1 MKQKITKLISVFI
14 TICIF
19 TALLPV
25 AASAMQ
31 IFVKTLTGK
40 HITLEVEPTDRIEDV
55 KAKIQDK
62 EGISPDSIK
71 LIFAGKQLEDGNTL
85 QDYSIQKDSTL
96 HLLLRA
102 ASPINLGDYVQMGT
116 YDTDRDGTSEPILW
130 RCVAFEKIKDYD
142 DSGKPITDST
152 DTVTEYRD
160 GYLPLML
167 ADSIV
172 CKKEFDKGGENLESS
187 HVRGDGR
194 RKNQG
199 SNYWGD
205 SNLRDWLNSS
215 EEAGNIVWSCGN
227 APSYADEAG
236 FLTNFTT
243 EEKAAIQTVV
253 QKTTLTKAD
262 IDIEDKTG
270 SELYEPEQII
280 ADVVK
285 NYSDAYSQWFTDTIF
300 LMDTHQLYNA
310 YINDAALG
318 GKSYYYIDD
327 DSGYLLRTPF
337 YYTGAPASYAYQ
349 NMIVIAYTDIEDG
362 APILYVTMPFNDG
375 RGVRPAFYLNAKT
388 ECVDG
393 DGTKEKPYT
402 THMHTL
408 VHEAAS
414 DATCTESGTGE
425 YWKCEGETGCG
436 KMFLDEGGTTEISE
450 IPAGEAAKGHTP
462 VTDTRI
468 EPTCEQDGLTEG
480 SHCSVC
486 RKVITAQETI
496 PKSNH
501 DWGDWTIT
509 AAPTLETAGEAK
521 RVCKH
526 DNAHVTIKNDVP
538 TLSDTTVWTEGKRVE
553 PTEYNDGSQE
563 YNSTEYGTVTITLPA
578 LGHTHV
584 LVHHEAAAAACTEAG
599 NEEYWQCSG
608 CNKLFSDANGENEIP
623 EIPLK
628 PETGHSW
635 GDWTIT
641 TAPTLETAGEAKRA
655 CKHDNAHVTI
665 KNDVPKLSDTTVWT
679 EGKRVEP
686 TEYNDGSQEYNSTEY
701 GTVTITLPA
710 ITPAP
715 TVKPRSGRSISSS
728 CKIMFNA
735 GENGRITE
743 GNTSINVA
751 HNTKIKETSIPTVTA
766 NEGYIFIGWST
777 DGTTTVDPTA
787 ETITKATT
795 FTALYEEVTAQ
806 PTTEPTFTP
815 EVKQHKAYIIGYD
828 DKFMPDGNIT
838 RAEMAAILARLTDG
852 FDESESYTTS
862 FADVDVAL
870 WYSKYIGF
878 EESQNIITG
887 YQEGMFKPE
896 KSITRAEFA
905 SMITRFVKLDAASA
919 DMPFTD
925 TDGHW
930 AQEQLAAC
938 YEAGYIKGYEDN
950 TFLPDNYIIRA
961 EAVAIINRV
970 LDRNDIKNTENPF
983 TDIMASH
990 WAYIDV
996 LEASVT
1002 HNVQ

>member
-116 YDTDRDGTSEPILW
+116 YDTDKDGTAEPILW

-450 IPAGEAAKGHTP
+450 IPAGEAANGHTP

-521 RVCKH
+521 RV
-526 DNAHVTIKNDVP
+526 
-538 TLSDTTVWTEGKRVE
+538 
-553 PTEYNDGSQE
+553 
-563 YNSTEYGTVTITLPA
+563 
-578 LGHTHV
+578 
-584 LVHHEAAAAACTEAG
+584 
-599 NEEYWQCSG
+599 
-608 CNKLFSDANGENEIP
+608 
-623 EIPLK
+623 
-628 PETGHSW
+628 
-635 GDWTIT
+635 
-641 TAPTLETAGEAKRA
+641 

-795 FTALYEEVTAQ
+795 FTALYEEVPAQ

-862 FADVDVAL
+862 FADVDGAL

-950 TFLPDNYIIRA
+950 TCLPDNYIIRA

-990 WAYIDV
+990 WAYMDV

>member
-538 TLSDTTVWTEGKRVE
+538 
-553 PTEYNDGSQE
+553 
-563 YNSTEYGTVTITLPA
+563 
-578 LGHTHV
+578 
-584 LVHHEAAAAACTEAG
+584 
-599 NEEYWQCSG
+599 
-608 CNKLFSDANGENEIP
+608 
-623 EIPLK
+623 
-628 PETGHSW
+628 
-635 GDWTIT
+635 
-641 TAPTLETAGEAKRA
+641 
-655 CKHDNAHVTI
+655 
-665 KNDVPKLSDTTVWT
+665 KLSDTTVWT

>member
-116 YDTDRDGTSEPILW
+116 YDTDKDGTAEPILW

-450 IPAGEAAKGHTP
+450 IPAGEAANGHTP

-521 RVCKH
+521 RV
-526 DNAHVTIKNDVP
+526 
-538 TLSDTTVWTEGKRVE
+538 
-553 PTEYNDGSQE
+553 
-563 YNSTEYGTVTITLPA
+563 
-578 LGHTHV
+578 
-584 LVHHEAAAAACTEAG
+584 
-599 NEEYWQCSG
+599 
-608 CNKLFSDANGENEIP
+608 
-623 EIPLK
+623 
-628 PETGHSW
+628 
-635 GDWTIT
+635 
-641 TAPTLETAGEAKRA
+641 

-795 FTALYEEVTAQ
+795 FTALYEEVPAQ

-838 RAEMAAILARLTDG
+838 RAEMAAILARLTDS

-862 FADVDVAL
+862 FADVDSAL

-970 LDRNDIKNTENPF
+970 LDRNDIKNAENPF

-990 WAYIDV
+990 WAYMDV